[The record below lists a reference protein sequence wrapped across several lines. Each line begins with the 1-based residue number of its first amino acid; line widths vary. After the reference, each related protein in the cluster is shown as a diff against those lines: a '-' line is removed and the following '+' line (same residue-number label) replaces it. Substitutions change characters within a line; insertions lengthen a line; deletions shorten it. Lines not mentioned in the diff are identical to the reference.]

1 MNKHEY
7 VPIKLRL
14 GRQVVGQIQ
23 PPGWNLLLLGRIV
36 GVLLADSLPTTG
48 EDPIGWDTA

>member
-23 PPGWNLLLLGRIV
+23 PPGWNLLLWGRIV
-36 GVLLADSLPTTG
+36 GVLLADSKMRAMGERWLLLP
-48 EDPIGWDTA
+48 